1 MKDYLK
7 KERQRKNAK
16 QENMETEGF
25 YKTKKEM
32 ELEMGKHK
40 RQVLQKVASLYKNEK
55 EEFYQKYR
63 TF

>member
-1 MKDYLK
+1 MTKGQLAQAENDAKRKEVYIQDLEEKYDEILKDYLK

-32 ELEMGKHK
+32 
-40 RQVLQKVASLYKNEK
+40 
-55 EEFYQKYR
+55 
-63 TF
+63 